1 MTHTMCCLCAPD
13 RADSA
18 KPSVTYILS
27 KSFVTN
33 TLEALMHVAD
43 DGKFLPNEGILD
55 EMLTQTALQSQYLNE
70 CLIRWLEYDGVI
82 SLCGCG

>member
-1 MTHTMCCLCAPD
+1 MTHTMGCLCAPD

-43 DGKFLPNEGILD
+43 DGKFLPNEGILVD
-55 EMLTQTALQSQYLNE
+55 TQHFNLNTS
-70 CLIRWLEYDGVI
+70 IDV
-82 SLCGCG
+82 